1 MTGILKAFG
10 FSLAAILFAV
20 VFVTGALGKAI
31 AVVTL
36 WCADQPALVWVAV
49 LAVITVGLYFK
60 DRSK

>member
-10 FSLAAILFAV
+10 LSLAAILFAV

-36 WCADQPALVWVAV
+36 WCADQPAWVWVAV
-49 LAVITVGLYFK
+49 LAVITAGLYFK
-60 DRSK
+60 DHSK